1 MLLVITVII
10 SDRDKC
16 VDRYIVIICDTP
28 LLADLLR
35 RCNIQE
41 GATIL
46 ARGGKIVN
54 ITVDTKKHNT

>member
-1 MLLVITVII
+1 MII

-16 VDRYIVIICDTP
+16 GDRYIVIVIICDTP
-28 LLADLLR
+28 LLDDLLR
-35 RCNIQE
+35 LGYSCNIQE

-46 ARGGKIVN
+46 SRGGKIVN